1 MKLFLL
7 FVIVTIVVNFTATGQ
22 NNDNDSVPV
31 RISYLNAGQ
40 DNNKTRLNWKVVCY
54 LSFANF
60 EVQKSKNGV
69 DYLTISSFTADKI
82 RCQSPFDF
90 EDVVASTRTYYRL
103 KVGDKDGNFSTSK
116 IVETFGKE
124 KSFAINSIT
133 PSIVTAN
140 TMVSIS
146 SSSADR
152 ANIVITNL
160 QGILVKRLTVSLVRG
175 VTDIRLN
182 VSDLEKGG
190 YIISVYNSNSE
201 RRTVRLLKI

>member
-1 MKLFLL
+1 MKTFLL
-7 FVIVTIVVNFTATGQ
+7 YVIIILVVDFKAIGQ
-22 NNDNDSVPV
+22 NSEYDSVPV

-54 LSFANF
+54 LSLANF

-69 DYLTISSFTADKI
+69 DYLTIRSFTADKI

-90 EDVVASTRTYYRL
+90 EDVVASTHTYYRL

-133 PSIVTAN
+133 PSLVTAN

-201 RRTVRLLKI
+201 RRTARLLKI